1 MNTYITK
8 KQGEF
13 EKVIAF
19 FQHEISSVRTGR
31 ANPNLLEGVQVEAY
45 GVKTPING
53 VASITVPDAQSIL
66 LAPWDRSIVKELEK
80 AIIGADLGVSVTN
93 EGDKVRLVVPK
104 MTEENRKELVKKIN
118 EKQEAARV
126 KIRQVRDEIK
136 QDIEKAEKD
145 KEIAED
151 DKFRFIKELDE
162 EVAKRNDE
170 LKEIRDKK
178 EKDIMTI

>member
-1 MNTYITK
+1 MNAYINK
-8 KQGEF
+8 RQSEF
-13 EKVIAF
+13 EKTVAF
-19 FQHEISSVRTGR
+19 FHHEISSVRTGR

-66 LAPWDRSIVKELEK
+66 LSPWDRSIIKELEK

-104 MTEENRKELVKKIN
+104 MTEENRKDLVKKIN
-118 EKQEAARV
+118 EKHEAARI
-126 KIRQVRDEIK
+126 KIRQTRDEIK
-136 QDIEKAEKD
+136 HDIEQAEKD

-151 DKFRFIKELDE
+151 DKFRFMNELDE
-162 EVAKRNDE
+162 EAIKRNDE
-170 LKEIRDKK
+170 LKAIRDKK